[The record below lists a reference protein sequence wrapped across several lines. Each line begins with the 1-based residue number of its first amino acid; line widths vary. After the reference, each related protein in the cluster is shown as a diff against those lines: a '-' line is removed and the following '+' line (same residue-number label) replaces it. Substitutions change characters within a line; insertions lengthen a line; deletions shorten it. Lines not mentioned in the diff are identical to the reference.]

1 MGFFTK
7 KRSKSNIEEK
17 SSSIEKSPITEPK
30 VSQETHF
37 EPHFSFKVLLI
48 GHDDSGKISSLE
60 SFGNS
65 WFKSNTKL
73 TIGISFDV
81 KEIQI
86 ESLNIKLQIWDLATE
101 DYWRALVP
109 KYCRGALGAILIF
122 EVANSNSLYQLSKW
136 IQIIK
141 ANTPNIPMILMGN
154 LDDSM
159 HPRMVSAEEA
169 LEFVRSE
176 GLNGYFE
183 SNIVQEEKLEHVFES
198 LTRLIIK
205 RYEKTN

>member
-1 MGFFTK
+1 
-7 KRSKSNIEEK
+7 
-17 SSSIEKSPITEPK
+17 
-30 VSQETHF
+30 
-37 EPHFSFKVLLI
+37 
-48 GHDDSGKISSLE
+48 DDSGHISSLE

-73 TIGISFDV
+73 TIGISFEV

-86 ESLNIKLQIWDLATE
+86 ESLNIKLQIWDLATQDQWQE
-101 DYWRALVP
+101 LVP

-122 EVANSNSLYQLSKW
+122 DVANGESLYQLSKW
-136 IQIIK
+136 IEIIK
-141 ANTPNIPMILMGN
+141 TNTANIPMILMGN
-154 LDDSM
+154 LDGSM
-159 HPRMVSAEEA
+159 RPRMVSAEEA
-169 LEFVRSE
+169 LDFVRSE

-183 SNIVQEEKLEHVFES
+183 SNIVQEEKLDHVFES

>member
-1 MGFFTK
+1 MGFF
-7 KRSKSNIEEK
+7 KRKQSKRNVK
-17 SSSIEKSPITEPK
+17 DKVASINKGPIKESIVK
-30 VSQETHF
+30 QESQF
-37 EPHFSFKVLLI
+37 EPHLSFKVLLI
-48 GHDDSGKISSLE
+48 GHDDSGHISSLE

-73 TIGISFDV
+73 TIGISFEV

-86 ESLNIKLQIWDLATE
+86 ESLNIKLQIWDLATQDQWQE
-101 DYWRALVP
+101 LVP

-122 EVANSNSLYQLSKW
+122 DVANGESLYQLSKW
-136 IQIIK
+136 IEIIK
-141 ANTPNIPMILMGN
+141 TNTANIPMILMGN
-154 LDDSM
+154 LDGSM
-159 HPRMVSAEEA
+159 RPRMVSAEEA
-169 LEFVRSE
+169 LDFVRSE

-183 SNIVQEEKLEHVFES
+183 SNIVQEEKLDHVFES